1 MKIIK
6 YIVFIFLLVSFCV
19 ADEISISFDN
29 PKYECGAKGWRIL
42 GKGIAAEKKDSSIRI
57 SKKENFGNSSV
68 FFNRITVEPS
78 REYKLSVEG
87 QRRMLAC
94 VVPLLGLAE
103 GD

>member
-6 YIVFIFLLVSFCV
+6 YIVFIFLLVSSCF

-78 REYKLSVEG
+78 REYKLS
-87 QRRMLAC
+87 
-94 VVPLLGLAE
+94 
-103 GD
+103 D